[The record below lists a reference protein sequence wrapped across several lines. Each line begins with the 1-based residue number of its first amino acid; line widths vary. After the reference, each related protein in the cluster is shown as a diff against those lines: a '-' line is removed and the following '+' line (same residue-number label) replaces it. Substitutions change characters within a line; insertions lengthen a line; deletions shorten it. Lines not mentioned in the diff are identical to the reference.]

1 MGLGVEVSKRRY
13 EVKTLHKLVTLLV
26 VVVLLLPVAA
36 CGPAQEGGGGGEDV
50 TIGAIFPL
58 TGASTHEGIDE
69 RRGVELA
76 MEQINADGGID
87 GRNLK
92 VIFEDSESRPEAGTD
107 AAHKLIDVN
116 NVPAIIGVFSS
127 GVTLPAA
134 AYAQEQGVVMVNPG
148 STSPKCAEVGDYFF
162 STIGLDHLMGSEQAK
177 LALEEGYGKVAVLV
191 PNNPFGIGM
200 EEWMVKTFEE
210 AGAEVTSII
219 EYPLEQTDY
228 RAELQRLF
236 EGDPEA
242 ILYTAYGEES
252 KILTRQAMEMGHE
265 AQWIGGYLTMC
276 TGVADP
282 EAVEG
287 HIGLEPSYHLP
298 AGQDF
303 EEAFVEKFGE
313 EPAGP
318 FSYLAYDAAWLI
330 ALAMREGGTDAD
342 SIRDALPSV
351 AESYDAASGEIRFDE
366 NGQRASQ
373 PYDRLIYTDGSVEL
387 YNQ

>member
-1 MGLGVEVSKRRY
+1 
-13 EVKTLHKLVTLLV
+13 VKTLHKLVALLV
-26 VVVLLLPVAA
+26 VIVLVLPTVG
-36 CGPAQEGGGGGEDV
+36 CAQLGGGGGDGEV

-76 MEQINADGGID
+76 VEQINADGGIN
-87 GRNLK
+87 GRDLR

-116 NVPAIIGVFSS
+116 KVPAIIGIFSS

-177 LALEEGYGKVAVLV
+177 LALDEGYTKAAVLV

-210 AGAEVTSII
+210 NGGEITTII
-219 EYPLEQTDY
+219 EYPLAQTDY

-252 KILTRQAMEMGHE
+252 KILTKQAMEMGKE

-282 EAVEG
+282 ETVEG
-287 HIGLEPSYHLP
+287 HIGLEPAYHMP
-298 AGQDF
+298 AGQAF
-303 EEAFVEKFGE
+303 TEAFKEKYGE
-313 EPAGP
+313 EPGGP

-330 ALAMREGGTDAD
+330 ALAMREAGTDPAD
-342 SIRDALPSV
+342 IKDALYTV
-351 AESYDAASGEIRFDE
+351 DEQYDAATGDLQFDE
-366 NGQRASQ
+366 NGQRLDQ
-373 PYDRLIYTDGSVEL
+373 PYDELIYTDGHVEL
-387 YNQ
+387 YNE

>member
-1 MGLGVEVSKRRY
+1 M
-13 EVKTLHKLVTLLV
+13 KTLHKLVALLV
-26 VVVLLLPVAA
+26 IIVLLLPTAA
-36 CGPAQEGGGGGEDV
+36 CGQLGGGSEV

-76 MEQINADGGID
+76 VEQINADGGIG
-87 GRNLK
+87 GRDLK

-116 NVPAIIGVFSS
+116 KVPAIVGIFSS

-177 LALEEGYGKVAVLV
+177 LAMREGFNRVAVLV

-200 EEWMVKTFEE
+200 EDWMVKTMEE
-210 AGAEVTSII
+210 AGGEITTIV
-219 EYPLEQTDY
+219 EYPLAQTDY

-252 KILTRQAMEMGHE
+252 KILTKQAMEMGQD

-282 EAVEG
+282 ETVEG
-287 HIGLEPSYHLP
+287 HIGLEPAYHMP
-298 AGQDF
+298 AGEAF
-303 EEAFVEKFGE
+303 TEAFVEKYGE
-313 EPAGP
+313 EPGGP

-330 ALAMREGGTDAD
+330 ALAMREGSTDAAD
-342 SIRDALPSV
+342 IKAALPKV
-351 AESYDAASGEIRFDE
+351 AKEYDAATGKLEFDE
-366 NGQRASQ
+366 NGQRLEQ
-373 PYDRLIYTDGSVEL
+373 PYDELIYTNGDVKL

>member
-1 MGLGVEVSKRRY
+1 
-13 EVKTLHKLVTLLV
+13 VKKLHKLVTLLAV
-26 VVVLLLPVAA
+26 IALLLPVAA
-36 CGPAQEGGGGGEDV
+36 CGPAQQGEDGEGDV

-76 MEQINADGGID
+76 VEQINADGGIN

-116 NVPAIIGVFSS
+116 NVPAIIGIFSS

-162 STIGLDHLMGSEQAK
+162 STIGLDHLMGSEQAN
-177 LALEEGYGKVAVLV
+177 LALEEGYTKVAVLV

-210 AGAEVTSII
+210 AGGEVTSII
-219 EYPLEQTDY
+219 EYPLGQTDY

-242 ILYTAYGEES
+242 VLYTAYGEES
-252 KILTRQAMEMGHE
+252 KILTKQAMEMGQE

-287 HIGLEPSYHLP
+287 HIGLEPAYHLP

-303 EEAFVEKFGE
+303 EEAFVEKFDE
-313 EPAGP
+313 EPGGP

-330 ALAMREGGTDAD
+330 AMAMREAGTDSED
-342 SIRDALPSV
+342 IKNALPEV
-351 AESYDAASGEIRFDE
+351 AKEYDAASGELRFDE
-366 NGQRASQ
+366 NGQRADQ
-373 PYDRLIYTDGSVEL
+373 PYDRLIYTDGQVEL

>member
-1 MGLGVEVSKRRY
+1 LK
-13 EVKTLHKLVTLLV
+13 VKTLHKLVALLV
-26 VVVLLLPVAA
+26 VAVLLFPMTA
-36 CGPAQEGGGGGEDV
+36 CGQLGGGGDDV

-76 MEQINADGGID
+76 VEQINADGGIN
-87 GRNLK
+87 GRDLQ
-92 VIFEDSESRPEAGTD
+92 VIYEDSESRPEAGTD

-116 NVPAIIGVFSS
+116 KVPAIIGIFSS

-162 STIGLDHLMGSEQAK
+162 STIGLDHLMGSEQAL
-177 LALEEGYGKVAVLV
+177 LALREGYDRAAVLV

-210 AGAEVTSII
+210 KGGEITTII
-219 EYPLEQTDY
+219 EYPLAQTDY

-242 ILYTAYGEES
+242 VLYTAYGEES
-252 KILTRQAMEMGHE
+252 KILTKQAMEMGTD

-282 EAVEG
+282 QTVQG
-287 HIGLEPSYHLP
+287 HIGLEPAYHMP
-298 AGQDF
+298 AGQAF
-303 EEAFVEKFGE
+303 TEAFVEKYGE
-313 EPAGP
+313 EPGGP

-330 ALAMREGGTDAD
+330 ALAMREAGTDAEA
-342 SIRDALPSV
+342 IKNALPEV
-351 AESYDAASGEIRFDE
+351 AKNYDAATGDLQFDE
-366 NGQRASQ
+366 NGQRLEQ
-373 PYDRLIYTDGSVEL
+373 PYDELIYTDGEVEL
-387 YNQ
+387 YNP

>member
-1 MGLGVEVSKRRY
+1 LRKRQVEFKRRF
-13 EVKTLHKLVTLLV
+13 EVKTLHKLIALMVII
-26 VVVLLLPVAA
+26 VLLLPTAA
-36 CGPAQEGGGGGEDV
+36 CGQLGGGEEV

-76 MEQINADGGID
+76 VEQINADGGIN
-87 GRNLK
+87 GRDLK

-116 NVPAIIGVFSS
+116 KVPAIVGIFSS

-162 STIGLDHLMGSEQAK
+162 STIGLDHLMGSEQANM
-177 LALEEGYGKVAVLV
+177 ALEEGFTKAAVLV

-210 AGAEVTSII
+210 AGGEITSII
-219 EYPLEQTDY
+219 EYPLAQTDY
-228 RAELQRLF
+228 RAELERLF

-252 KILTRQAMEMGHE
+252 KILTKQAMEMGKE

-282 EAVEG
+282 ETVEG
-287 HIGLEPSYHLP
+287 HIGLEPAYHMP
-298 AGQDF
+298 AG
-303 EEAFVEKFGE
+303 EAFTEAFKEKFGE
-313 EPAGP
+313 EPGGP
-318 FSYLAYDAAWLI
+318 FSYLAYDATWLI
-330 ALAMREGGTDAD
+330 ALAMRDANSTDAAD
-342 SIRDALPSV
+342 IKEALPKV
-351 AESYDAASGEIRFDE
+351 AKEYDAATGKLEFDE
-366 NGQRASQ
+366 NGQRLEQ
-373 PYDRLIYTDGSVEL
+373 PYDRLIYTDGKVEL

>member
-1 MGLGVEVSKRRY
+1 M
-13 EVKTLHKLVTLLV
+13 KTLHKLVALLV
-26 VVVLLLPVAA
+26 VIVLVLPTVG
-36 CGPAQEGGGGGEDV
+36 CAQLGGGGGDGEV

-76 MEQINADGGID
+76 VEQINADGGIN
-87 GRNLK
+87 GRDLR

-116 NVPAIIGVFSS
+116 KVPAIIGIFSS

-177 LALEEGYGKVAVLV
+177 LALDEGYTKAAVLV

-210 AGAEVTSII
+210 NGGEITTII
-219 EYPLEQTDY
+219 EYPLAQTDY

-252 KILTRQAMEMGHE
+252 KILTKQAMEMGKE

-282 EAVEG
+282 ETVEG
-287 HIGLEPSYHLP
+287 HIGLEPAYHMP
-298 AGQDF
+298 AGQAF
-303 EEAFVEKFGE
+303 TEAFKEKYGE
-313 EPAGP
+313 EPGGP

-330 ALAMREGGTDAD
+330 ALAMREAGTDPAD
-342 SIRDALPSV
+342 IKDALYTV
-351 AESYDAASGEIRFDE
+351 DEQYDAATGDLQFDE
-366 NGQRASQ
+366 NGQRLDQ
-373 PYDRLIYTDGSVEL
+373 PYDELIYTDGHVEL
-387 YNQ
+387 YNE

>member
-1 MGLGVEVSKRRY
+1 MK
-13 EVKTLHKLVTLLV
+13 KLHKLVTLLAV
-26 VVVLLLPVAA
+26 IALLLPIAA
-36 CGPAQEGGGGGEDV
+36 CGPAQQGGGEGDSV

-76 MEQINADGGID
+76 VEQINADGGIN
-87 GRNLK
+87 GRDLE

-116 NVPAIIGVFSS
+116 NVPAIIGIFSS

-162 STIGLDHLMGSEQAK
+162 STIGLDHLMGSEQAN
-177 LALEEGYGKVAVLV
+177 LALEEGYSKVAVLV

-210 AGAEVTSII
+210 AGGEVTSII
-219 EYPLEQTDY
+219 EYPLAQTDY

-242 ILYTAYGEES
+242 VLYTAYGEES
-252 KILTRQAMEMGHE
+252 KILTKQAMEMGEE

-282 EAVEG
+282 ETVEG
-287 HIGLEPSYHLP
+287 HIGLEPAYNLP

-303 EEAFVEKFGE
+303 KEAFVEKFGE
-313 EPAGP
+313 EPGGP

-330 ALAMREGGTDAD
+330 ALAMREAGTDPAD
-342 SIRDALPSV
+342 IRDALHEV
-351 AESYDAASGEIRFDE
+351 DETYDAATGELRFDE
-366 NGQRASQ
+366 NGQRADQ
-373 PYDRLIYTDGSVEL
+373 PYDRLIYTSGQCEL

>member
-1 MGLGVEVSKRRY
+1 
-13 EVKTLHKLVTLLV
+13 VKTLRKFFVLLAIV
-26 VVVLLLPVAA
+26 ALLLPTA
-36 CGPAQEGGGGGEDV
+36 CGGPAQEEGEETV

-76 MEQINADGGID
+76 VEQINEDGGIN
-87 GRNLK
+87 GKPLE

-116 NVPAIIGVFSS
+116 KVPVIIGIFSS

-134 AYAQEQGVVMVNPG
+134 EYAQEQGVVMINPG
-148 STSPKCAEVGDYFF
+148 STSPQCAEVGDYFF
-162 STIGLDHLMGSEQAK
+162 STIGLDHLMGTEQAK
-177 LALEEGYGKVAVLV
+177 WALDEGYTEAAVLV

-210 AGAEVTSII
+210 GGGEILNIV
-219 EYPLEQTDY
+219 EYPLAQTDY

-252 KILTRQAMEMGHE
+252 KILTKQALEMGKE

-276 TGVADP
+276 TGVAEP

-287 HIGLEPSYHLP
+287 HIGLEPAYHLP

-303 EEAFVEKFGE
+303 TAAFEEKFGE
-313 EPAGP
+313 KPGGP
-318 FSYLAYDAAWLI
+318 FSYLAYDATWL
-330 ALAMREGGTDAD
+330 AAMAMREAGTDPEA
-342 SIRDALPSV
+342 IKDALYEV
-351 AESYDAASGEIRFDE
+351 TDDYDAASGDLAFDE
-366 NGQRASQ
+366 NGQRADQ
-373 PYDRLIYTDGSVEL
+373 PYDKLIYTDGEVNL
-387 YNQ
+387 YNE

>member
-1 MGLGVEVSKRRY
+1 M
-13 EVKTLHKLVTLLV
+13 KTLHKLVALLV
-26 VVVLLLPVAA
+26 VIVLVLPTVG
-36 CGPAQEGGGGGEDV
+36 CAQLGGGGGDGEV

-76 MEQINADGGID
+76 VEQINADGGIN
-87 GRNLK
+87 GRDLR

-116 NVPAIIGVFSS
+116 KVPAIIGIFSS

-177 LALEEGYGKVAVLV
+177 LALDEGYTKAAVLV

-210 AGAEVTSII
+210 NGGEITTII
-219 EYPLEQTDY
+219 EYPLAQTDY

-252 KILTRQAMEMGHE
+252 KILTKQAMEMGKE

-282 EAVEG
+282 QTVEG
-287 HIGLEPSYHLP
+287 HIGLEPAYHMP
-298 AGQDF
+298 AGQAF
-303 EEAFVEKFGE
+303 TEAFKEKYGE
-313 EPAGP
+313 EPGGP

-330 ALAMREGGTDAD
+330 ALAMREAGTDPAD
-342 SIRDALPSV
+342 IKEALYEVDAQ
-351 AESYDAASGEIRFDE
+351 YDAATGDLQFDE
-366 NGQRASQ
+366 NGQRLDQ
-373 PYDRLIYTDGSVEL
+373 PYDELIYTDGHVEL
-387 YNQ
+387 YNE

>member
-1 MGLGVEVSKRRY
+1 M
-13 EVKTLHKLVTLLV
+13 KTLHKLVALLV
-26 VVVLLLPVAA
+26 VVVLLLPTTA
-36 CGPAQEGGGGGEDV
+36 CGQLGGGGGEL

-76 MEQINADGGID
+76 VEQINADGGID
-87 GRNLK
+87 GRDLK

-116 NVPAIIGVFSS
+116 KVPAIIGIFSS

-177 LALEEGYGKVAVLV
+177 LALDEGYTKAAILV

-210 AGAEVTSII
+210 NGGEITTII
-219 EYPLEQTDY
+219 EYPLAQTDY

-252 KILTRQAMEMGHE
+252 KILTKQAMEMGAE

-282 EAVEG
+282 QTVDG
-287 HIGLEPSYHLP
+287 HIGLEPAYHMP
-298 AGQDF
+298 AGQAF
-303 EEAFVEKFGE
+303 TEAFKEKFGE
-313 EPAGP
+313 EPGGP

-330 ALAMREGGTDAD
+330 ALAMREGGTDAE
-342 SIRDALPSV
+342 SIKNALPEV
-351 AESYDAASGEIRFDE
+351 AKGYDAATGDLEFDE
-366 NGQRASQ
+366 NGQRLEQ
-373 PYDRLIYTDGSVEL
+373 PYDELIYTDGHVEL